1 MLIALEVLRTSSSSI
16 IPPPSPPPLEW
27 SLKPLPTAMACFLRI
42 AKKTPLEVK
51 AIEDVELKNI
61 FRYDTHVF
69 GFERSAF
76 LSRLLRVEGTLGYV
90 AVNNDGL
97 TRPTFL
103 QEEGYL
109 IGPLFADSK
118 AIAEAIE
125 GIVRKAFS

>member
-42 AKKTPLEVK
+42 AKKIPVEVK

-61 FRYDTHVF
+61 FRYDMF

-118 AIAEAIE
+118 AIAEATE